1 MMQEYIIGL
10 SILVGLG
17 LFFAVILAVASV
29 KLKVFEDPRIDAV
42 EDMLPHANCGAC
54 GQPGCRAFAEL
65 VIKGEVK
72 PGKCTVSSP
81 EAIEQIAGFLGIDA
95 GAEER
100 IIARLRCAGGK
111 AEAHHLAEYHGT
123 LSTCR
128 GEAVVNG
135 GPKACSWG
143 CLGLGDCM
151 DVCEFDAIH
160 MNEDGLPVVTPDRC
174 VACGDC
180 VEICPKGLF
189 ELIPESQHLYVQ
201 CKSELEGDLAL
212 NRCSVACT
220 ACGKCV
226 ADASPGLVEIDH
238 HVARV
243 KTDLRHLEAREA
255 IRRCPTNA
263 IVWLEGPQ
271 FASPSRNRPAF
282 GQIEPIRMEED
293 LENHYWQ

>member
-180 VEICPKGLF
+180 VEICPKDLF
-189 ELIPESQHLYVQ
+189 SIQPITHNLWVA
-201 CKSELEGDLAL
+201 CKSLSEGDEAEHD
-212 NRCSVACT
+212 CEVACT
-220 ACGKCV
+220 ACGRCV
-226 ADASPGLVEIDH
+226 VDAPEGLITIKDFLAVIDYSKNELASR
-238 HVARV
+238 VAI
-243 KTDLRHLEAREA
+243 E
-255 IRRCPTNA
+255 RCPTGA
-263 IVWLEGPQ
+263 IVWMQDRKTLKGSG
-271 FASPSRNRPAF
+271 AKK
-282 GQIEPIRMEED
+282 ILRMEP
-293 LENHYWQ
+293 LPRG